1 MSEKEVNVILVGAK
15 SIGQYGGYES
25 FINKLLEYHKDEENL
40 HYYVYCKANGSG
52 CMDIGKLPG
61 AKAVNETEF
70 IYCNARGFLL
80 QVPQIGAAQAIYY
93 DVKAL
98 SEACKLRTAEKS
110 DCLYYGMP
118 YRSVYESLRKKD
130 TCTWWK
136 SVPESGWT

>member
-93 DVKAL
+93 DVNAL
-98 SEACKLRTAEKS
+98 SEACRL
-110 DCLYYGMP
+110 
-118 YRSVYESLRKKD
+118 
-130 TCTWWK
+130 
-136 SVPESGWT
+136 